1 MRFHLSMDQTRLL
14 MPLVAVMLVAGC
26 MPVQQA
32 PMPPAAAAEPLPAR
46 DSLPV
51 AEAPVVAEV
60 PVVNEVT
67 PSQPEALKP
76 EAAQKPLVSKPMPAP
91 KTAVPVPVS
100 PSTPAVA
107 AKTTTPA
114 AKATAP
120 AANPVQPPRLPS
132 VAATPAPP
140 LDLAGLESRLR
151 ETKAIGVMTKL
162 ALKNQVD
169 DLLDRFRSHY
179 RGGHKAPLP
188 ELRAAY
194 DRLLM
199 KLLSLLQ
206 DGDPAL
212 AKKIVS
218 SREAIW
224 GILSDPK
231 KFSDNKLMAGA

>member
-1 MRFHLSMDQTRLL
+1 MRFYLCMDQTRLL
-14 MPLVAVMLVAGC
+14 IPLVAALLAAGC
-26 MPVQQA
+26 MPAQQA
-32 PMPPAAAAEPLPAR
+32 PAPPVAASEPLPAA

-51 AEAPVVAEV
+51 AEAPVV
-60 PVVNEVT
+60 NEVAPT
-67 PSQPEALKP
+67 EPEVLKP
-76 EAAQKPLVSKPMPAP
+76 EAAQKPPVSRPMPVP
-91 KTAVPVPVS
+91 KTAVPAPVS
-100 PSTPAVA
+100 PPTPAVPAKTTAPTAKAPAVA
-107 AKTTTPA
+107 AS
-114 AKATAP
+114 
-120 AANPVQPPRLPS
+120 PVQPTRPAPI
-132 VAATPAPP
+132 AAAPP

-179 RGGHKAPLP
+179 RGGHKTPLP

-199 KLLSLLQ
+199 KVLSLLQ

>member
-1 MRFHLSMDQTRLL
+1 MRFHLCMDQTRLL

-26 MPVQQA
+26 TPVQQA
-32 PMPPAAAAEPLPAR
+32 PAPPAAASEPLPAT

-67 PSQPEALKP
+67 PSQPEAT
-76 EAAQKPLVSKPMPAP
+76 QKPPVSRPMPAP
-91 KTAVPVPVS
+91 KTAVPAPVS
-100 PSTPAVA
+100 PPTPAVPAKTTASMAKTPAVA
-107 AKTTTPA
+107 AS
-114 AKATAP
+114 
-120 AANPVQPPRLPS
+120 PVQPPRPPP
-132 VAATPAPP
+132 VAAAPPAAQP

-179 RGGHKAPLP
+179 RGGHKTPLP

-199 KLLSLLQ
+199 KVLSLLQ

-212 AKKIVS
+212 AKKIVG

>member
-1 MRFHLSMDQTRLL
+1 MRFYLCMDQTRLL
-14 MPLVAVMLVAGC
+14 IPLVAALLAAGC
-26 MPVQQA
+26 MPAQQA
-32 PMPPAAAAEPLPAR
+32 PAPPVAAAEPLPAT

-51 AEAPVVAEV
+51 AEAPVVNDVAPTEPEV
-60 PVVNEVT
+60 
-67 PSQPEALKP
+67 LKP
-76 EAAQKPLVSKPMPAP
+76 EAAQKPPVSKPMPAP
-91 KTAVPVPVS
+91 KTAVPAPVS
-100 PSTPAVA
+100 PPTPAV
-107 AKTTTPA
+107 TP
-114 AKATAP
+114 KPLRRRQNPGTCGEP
-120 AANPVQPPRLPS
+120 RAAN
-132 VAATPAPP
+132 ATPSGCSRAHRAPP

-169 DLLDRFRSHY
+169 DLLDQFRSHY
-179 RGGHKAPLP
+179 RGGRKTPLP

-199 KLLSLLQ
+199 KVLSLLQ

-231 KFSDNKLMAGA
+231 KFSDNNLMAGA